1 MDNPFGVAKEYN
13 PFEDVPIEA
22 MPVARPVYF
31 AAHPPVVLVAATPR
45 ERESRESRGRDTRWL
60 ELPGAFCVA
69 YFCGPCYTFVHLCC
83 AIAR

>member
-1 MDNPFGVAKEYN
+1 MDNPFGRAKEYN
-13 PFEDVPIEA
+13 PFEDVVLEA
-22 MPVARPVYF
+22 MPVAQPLYF
-31 AAHPPVVLVAATPR
+31 VAHPPAV
-45 ERESRESRGRDTRWL
+45 RESREGRESRARARDTRWL